1 MKRVCKLILTGL
13 LLGLLALPAGA
24 KTLPLKEGVVLGHE
38 SCLEDVSLL
47 TEAKRHTEDEIRTTA
62 KGLEFLKRHE
72 GYRAKPYGDYS
83 QTSIGYGTSTKLAA
97 KYGFSTTFLSE
108 EEAHAL
114 LVCVV
119 WEFEQ
124 SLDRFL
130 AEEDV
135 VLTKHQYDS
144 LVSFTYNLGTGWMRW
159 IYRLPKQLLLETW
172 EPNEFASAM
181 GTWCHVNDTE
191 ILPGLV
197 NRRIDE
203 ILLFLYG
210 AYSLNETDKRFC
222 TLIYESEGWVDND
235 IEFFLKGEPYGGFTA
250 AKPPAEELTFD
261 GWYTADGILIE
272 ADDIV
277 EKSYVVTAR
286 WRGSYDYTVTALEA
300 QDRSGNELDGIPDGG
315 FYLSAEI
322 YKSEGTGSSVLLL
335 VTYTD
340 RGQLLDTYFLKANVP
355 AGTLY
360 SLGVWVPNR
369 DGRVGECRAFVLES
383 LSSAVPLCRDAVLKK

>member
-1 MKRVCKLILTGL
+1 MKRFCKLILTGL

-24 KTLPLKEGVVLGHE
+24 KTLPLKEGIVLGHGA
-38 SCLEDVSLL
+38 CLEEVSLL
-47 TEAKRHTEDEIRTTA
+47 EEAQRHTEKEIKTTG

-72 GYRAKPYGDYS
+72 GYRAEPYGDYS
-83 QTSIGYGTSTKLAA
+83 QTSIGYGTSTTLAA
-97 KYGFSTTFLSE
+97 KYGFSTTYLSE
-108 EEAHAL
+108 EDAHDL

-124 SLDRFL
+124 SLNEFL
-130 AEEDV
+130 AEENV
-135 VLTKHQYDS
+135 SLTSTQYDS

-222 TLIYESEGWVDND
+222 TLIYQGKGDIDND
-235 IEFFLKGEPYGGFTA
+235 IEFFLQGQPYGSFTDV
-250 AKPPAEELTFD
+250 KPLADGLAFD
-261 GWYTADGILIE
+261 GWYTENGVRLE

-277 EKSYVVTAR
+277 ENSHVVTVR
-286 WRGSYDYTVTALEA
+286 WREIYGYEVTALEA
-300 QDRSGNELDGIPDGG
+300 QDRSGNGLDGIPDGG
-315 FYLSAEI
+315 FYLSADV
-322 YKSEGTGSSVLLL
+322 YKSAGTGPSVLLL